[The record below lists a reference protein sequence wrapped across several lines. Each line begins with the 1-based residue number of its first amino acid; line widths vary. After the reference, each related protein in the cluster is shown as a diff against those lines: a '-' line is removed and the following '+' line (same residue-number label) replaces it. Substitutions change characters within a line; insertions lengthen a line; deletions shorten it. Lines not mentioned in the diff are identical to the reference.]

1 MKGVAV
7 KTLFLVVV
15 IGMIIFFSLIIFWHW
30 FNFQFVEATRA
41 TCSIKYSN
49 YCQRW
54 YTDKKEPGD
63 WDDVPP
69 KPEVCKTIE
78 GLEDFSKPDAEAC
91 KQLLGM
97 WYE

>member
-1 MKGVAV
+1 MKGVVV

-15 IGMIIFFSLIIFWHW
+15 IGMIIFFSLILFWHW
-30 FNFQFVEATRA
+30 FNLQMVGATRA

-54 YTDKKEPGD
+54 YSDKKEPGD
-63 WDDVPP
+63 WNDVPP
-69 KPEVCKTIE
+69 EDEDCRAIE
-78 GLEDFSKPDAEAC
+78 GLEDFGKPGSEDC
-91 KQLLGM
+91 KKLLGM